1 MAEKLADK
9 ERERHKLKCENAKLC
24 HEIKQFNESRRP
36 WERKLKIEE

>member
-9 ERERHKLKCENAKLC
+9 ERERHKLKCENVKLR